1 MQQTLASVLDF
12 VSQVRA
18 RTGHHLHVIF
28 KDLFHCQLNDVRR
41 NTWGRDDVYQMDRSA
56 VRAGE
61 EMMGVPPVR
70 PGTRRFDI
78 AKPRHTSSCIR
89 CIRAVKLGLRHP
101 RLNRLIV
108 ADTFN
113 AEQLSHLFFFGCDLI
128 AKPAELKYWIL
139 SGSFTKNTPT
149 TRQFAHKALCD
160 CDRKIL
166 IYLAYYRGVNAI
178 RRCGLSVLG
187 MASFFSFSDFFLF
200 AVKERWK
207 RKRRAR
213 RLTVT

>member
-1 MQQTLASVLDF
+1 
-12 VSQVRA
+12 
-18 RTGHHLHVIF
+18 
-28 KDLFHCQLNDVRR
+28 
-41 NTWGRDDVYQMDRSA
+41 
-56 VRAGE
+56 
-61 EMMGVPPVR
+61 MGVPPVR

-166 IYLAYYRGVNAI
+166 IYLELITG
-178 RRCGLSVLG
+178 
-187 MASFFSFSDFFLF
+187 
-200 AVKERWK
+200 E
-207 RKRRAR
+207 
-213 RLTVT
+213 